1 MWACDAG
8 LTSTIVE
15 SYAGAGPLFV
25 NTLQTFL
32 AAHCA
37 LVGDDRWGA
46 DAVDSVLGNPNYD
59 FIVVGAGSAG
69 AVVANRLSENP
80 EWRVLLIEAGGNPT
94 LATEMWACDAGL
106 TSTIVESYAGAGP
119 LFVNT
124 LQTFLA
130 AHCALVGDDRWGA
143 DAVDSVLGNPNYDF
157 IVVGAGSAGAV
168 VANRLSENP
177 EWRVLLVEAGG
188 NPTLATEAPQVFYA
202 NLKTKENWGYRTAP
216 QSGSCLAYDDGCSW
230 PRGKVLGG
238 SSSINAMFYVR
249 GNKEDY
255 NEWAAAGNTGWSYD
269 DVLPLFKKSE
279 KFYKPTP
286 ESDVYHGTDGYL
298 YVEHTDNV
306 LETEQIVLNATAELG
321 IKVLNDICGETQ
333 MGITR
338 SLTTTQDGERLSTA
352 RAFLNPI
359 KDRSNLDVVKNAY
372 VTKLV
377 FKDGTNE
384 VTGVII
390 SKDGKEIQANARK
403 EVVLSAGSINTP
415 QLLMLSGIGP
425 KKHLE
430 ELNIKVRADLPV
442 GQNLQ
447 DHLFV
452 TMFFKAKSELNVG
465 NIETVLQGVG
475 DFVLQR
481 TGILADLSPQR
492 VITFINTTDPNAST
506 PDIQFHHVMFEP
518 NNTEIVDFFDLHGNT
533 EEVQRKFKEI
543 NKDHRVIMPYIVL
556 LRPKSKGQLLLKST
570 DPNVF
575 PDLYSNYFQEQ
586 EDVDTILRGMRYMTK
601 LADTETFKKHGLSL
615 TWLDL
620 DDCKAYR
627 DKLSDQFLECIA
639 RHLTFSLYHPVG
651 TAKMGPDGDA
661 TSVVDP
667 ELRVRGVKNLRVVD
681 SSIMPII
688 PRGNTNAPSIMIGE
702 KGAELVTKTWTD
714 KAAFE
719 ANRVRFN
726 ILKQRRSG

>member
-46 DAVDSVLGNPNYD
+46 DAVDSVLKDPNYD

-94 LATEMWACDAGL
+94 LATE
-106 TSTIVESYAGAGP
+106 
-119 LFVNT
+119 
-124 LQTFLA
+124 
-130 AHCALVGDDRWGA
+130 
-143 DAVDSVLGNPNYDF
+143 
-157 IVVGAGSAGAV
+157 
-168 VANRLSENP
+168 
-177 EWRVLLVEAGG
+177 
-188 NPTLATEAPQVFYA
+188 APQLFPA
-202 NLKTKENWGYRTAP
+202 NIKTKENWGYRTMP
-216 QSGSCLAYDDGCSW
+216 QSGNCLAYDSGCAW

-298 YVEHTDNV
+298 YVEHTNNV
-306 LETEQIVLNATAELG
+306 LEIERIVINATAELG
-321 IKVLNDICGETQ
+321 IKVLDDICGETQ
-333 MGITR
+333 MGVTR
-338 SLTTTQDGERLSTA
+338 SLSTTQNGERFSTA

-359 KDRSNLDVVKNAY
+359 KDRSNLDVLKNAY

-384 VTGVII
+384 VTGVLI
-390 SKDGKEIQANARK
+390 SKDGKEILAHARK
-403 EVVLSAGSINTP
+403 EVILSGGCINTP

-430 ELNIKVRADLPV
+430 DLNIKVRADLPV
-442 GQNLQ
+442 GENLQ
-447 DHLFV
+447 DHLYV
-452 TMFFKAKSELNVG
+452 PVFFKAKSNSNAG
-465 NIETVLQGVG
+465 TINNVLQGVG
-475 DFVLQR
+475 DFMLQR
-481 TGILADLSPQR
+481 TGIFADLSPNR
-492 VITFINTTDPNAST
+492 VVTFVNTTDDNAST
-506 PDIQFHHVMFEP
+506 PDIQVHHLIIEA
-518 NNTEIVDFFDLHGNT
+518 NGTNIADFFDLHGNT
-533 EEVQRKFKEI
+533 EEVQLKFKEI
-543 NKDHRVIMPYIVL
+543 NKDHRVILAAVVL
-556 LRPKSKGQLLLKST
+556 LRPQSRGKLLLNST
-570 DPNVF
+570 DPNVL
-575 PDLYSNYFQEQ
+575 PELYSNYFQKQ
-586 EDVDTILRGMRYMTK
+586 EDVDTIIRGMRHITK
-601 LADTETFKKHGLSL
+601 LADTEAFKKNGLTL
-615 TWLDL
+615 DWLDL

-651 TAKMGPDGDA
+651 TAKMGLVSDA

-667 ELRVRGVKNLRVVD
+667 ELRVRGVDNLRVID
-681 SSIMPII
+681 ASIMPVIT
-688 PRGNTNAPSIMIGE
+688 RGNTNAPTIMIAE
-702 KGAELVTKTWTD
+702 KGAELLKKTWID
-714 KAAFE
+714 E
-719 ANRVRFN
+719 AVFKSHREKYN
-726 ILKQRRSG
+726 ILKQRWSG